1 MVRHGGGG
9 EGVLC
14 CVCVGGGGWV
24 WGWAGDS
31 QHFGPILSAMSKP
44 TQKNSFF
51 FNKFLRLRAK
61 SELAPL

>member
-1 MVRHGGGG
+1 MVTRLWSESWMGRSDCREGGR
-9 EGVLC
+9 
-14 CVCVGGGGWV
+14 VGK
-24 WGWAGDS
+24 WAGDS